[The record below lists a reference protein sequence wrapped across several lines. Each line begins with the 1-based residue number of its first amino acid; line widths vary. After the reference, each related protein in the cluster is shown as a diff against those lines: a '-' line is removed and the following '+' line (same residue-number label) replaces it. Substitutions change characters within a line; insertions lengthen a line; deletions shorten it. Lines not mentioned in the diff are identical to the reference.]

1 MQQGE
6 GLIEREVRGKKG
18 IKKRK
23 KAAVLTVRIAIQIQ
37 YSFNYHLFFACHF

>member
-23 KAAVLTVRIAIQIQ
+23 KEAVLTMRIAIQIQ
-37 YSFNYHLFFACHF
+37 YSIIIYFLLATF